1 MKKNMTEKTDVKMVV
16 GMIIFVAIL
25 VVMGGSFWKMVGE
38 QAEKMK
44 EEEAL
49 EEASAISAI
58 YVETGEFF
66 KKQFFVDMENG
77 TVFTASIPEN
87 GIYNKKGKLIEDDV
101 LENGDMIKVY
111 GNGIMTRSD
120 PAQYSGVTKIQRTGR
135 ASLEEL
141 QKYLDEVESRY
152 GTEEKEE

>member
-1 MKKNMTEKTDVKMVV
+1 MKKNKTEKTDIKMVV
-16 GMIIFVAIL
+16 GMIIFAVIL
-25 VVMGGSFWKMVGE
+25 AVMGGSFWRMVGE

-58 YVETGEFF
+58 YVENGEFF

-77 TVFTASIPEN
+77 TVFTASVPEK

-101 LENGDMIKVY
+101 LETGDMVKIY

-120 PAQYSGVTKIQRTGR
+120 PAQYQGVTKMQRTGR
-135 ASLEEL
+135 ANLEET
-141 QKYLDEVESRY
+141 QKYIDEIESRY
-152 GTEEKEE
+152 GTKEVK